1 MHEKIVF
8 FDIDGT
14 LVDDDKNIPV
24 SAKQAIDELKRND
37 VYVAIATG
45 RAPFMFEHIRQ
56 ELEIESYVSFNGQYV
71 VFEGET
77 IYENPIGQES
87 LKKLYEASSVN
98 NHPMIFMCDKD
109 MRATTDNHPH
119 IKEIL
124 DNLKLKYTQVDSRYF
139 KDRTIYQALLF
150 YEQYNKSVINVI
162 YDLYE

>member
-77 IYENPIGQES
+77 IYKNPIGQES
-87 LKKLYEASSVN
+87 LKKLYEASTII
-98 NHPMIFMCDKD
+98 NHPMIY
-109 MRATTDNHPH
+109 RS
-119 IKEIL
+119 EE
-124 DNLKLKYTQVDSRYF
+124 SRVGSE
-139 KDRTIYQALLF
+139 K
-150 YEQYNKSVINVI
+150 
-162 YDLYE
+162 

>member
-71 VFEGET
+71 VLDRKSTRLNSSHVAISYAVFC
-77 IYENPIGQES
+77 
-87 LKKLYEASSVN
+87 LKQK
-98 NHPMIFMCDKD
+98 NHDV
-109 MRATTDNHPH
+109 
-119 IKEIL
+119 L
-124 DNLKLKYTQVDSRYF
+124 
-139 KDRTIYQALLF
+139 
-150 YEQYNKSVINVI
+150 
-162 YDLYE
+162 

>member
-87 LKKLYEASSVN
+87 LKKLRSEERRVG
-98 NHPMIFMCDKD
+98 K
-109 MRATTDNHPH
+109 
-119 IKEIL
+119 
-124 DNLKLKYTQVDSRYF
+124 
-139 KDRTIYQALLF
+139 
-150 YEQYNKSVINVI
+150 
-162 YDLYE
+162 

>member
-14 LVDDDKNIPV
+14 LVGDDKNIPV

-119 IKEIL
+119 IKESL
-124 DNLKLKYTQVDSRYF
+124 ANLKLKYPQVEESYI
-139 KDRTIYQALLF
+139 KDQTNYKALLLCKK
-150 YEQYNKSVINVI
+150 NKKSVINVI